1 MLAEGSFLERSGSIP
16 LIDTHELGNEGF
28 KMKDDFLNTEN
39 IST

>member
-1 MLAEGSFLERSGSIP
+1 MLVEGSLIERLGSIP

-28 KMKDDFLNTEN
+28 KMKDDFLNTEK